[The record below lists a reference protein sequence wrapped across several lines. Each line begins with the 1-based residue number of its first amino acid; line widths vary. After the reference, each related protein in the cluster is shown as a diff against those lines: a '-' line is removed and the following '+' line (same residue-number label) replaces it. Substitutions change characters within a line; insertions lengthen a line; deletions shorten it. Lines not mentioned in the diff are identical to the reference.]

1 MVAARTQE
9 AQMMRKIGWMILLA
23 LAGCSG
29 VSTAPTSSTSCAGNP
44 GNYACQV
51 EMYNKAGF

>member
-1 MVAARTQE
+1 
-9 AQMMRKIGWMILLA
+9 MMRKIGWMILLA